1 MDEMDESNGH
11 SKSPLQ
17 SKKFVAFLI
26 SEVLWKAVLL
36 LVLFWGKDAIPHQV
50 WAIMIAVILVAGFV
64 EALYIGGQAA
74 LDRYIQVAQIAAN
87 AGQDVVMK
95 GVTLSKGAT
104 TTPLKNNDDTEKPG

>member
-1 MDEMDESNGH
+1 MDEMDETNGH

-26 SEVLWKAVLL
+26 SEILWKIVLL

-50 WAIMIAVILVAGFV
+50 WAIMIGIILVAGFV

-74 LDRYIQVAQIAAN
+74 LDKYIQVAQIAAN
-87 AGQDVVMK
+87 AGKDVVMK
-95 GVTLSKGAT
+95 DITLGKPKDDA
-104 TTPLKNNDDTEKPG
+104 PPKDDNDTGKSG

>member
-1 MDEMDESNGH
+1 MDEMDETNGH

-17 SKKFVAFLI
+17 SKKFIAFLI
-26 SEVLWKAVLL
+26 SEVLWKVVLL

-50 WAIMIAVILVAGFV
+50 WAIMIGIILVAGFV

-87 AGQDVVMK
+87 AGKDVVMK
-95 GVTLSKGAT
+95 DVTIGSGKKPEGD
-104 TTPLKNNDDTEKPG
+104 NDTGKSG